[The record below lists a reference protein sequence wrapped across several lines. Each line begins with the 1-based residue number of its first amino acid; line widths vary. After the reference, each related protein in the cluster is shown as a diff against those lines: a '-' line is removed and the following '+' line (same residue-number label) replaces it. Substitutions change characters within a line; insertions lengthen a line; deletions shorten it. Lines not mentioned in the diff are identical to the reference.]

1 MSKKMRAAIFVA
13 RGRIVMED
21 KPIRQIGPAD
31 ALIRITTTAICGTD
45 IHLLRGEYRV
55 TRG

>member
-21 KPIRQIGPAD
+21 KPIREIGSAD

-45 IHLLRGEYRV
+45 IHLLRGEYWV